1 MKVRQRTRS
10 EPRVVFGYCVAAA
23 AVGSSVV
30 TVVVSS
36 FVAVAVVV
44 VPIGPIAAAPPPPPS
59 ERHVDRPNALL
70 RPADTLLS
78 WAANHWS
85 S

>member
-36 FVAVAVVV
+36 FVAVV
-44 VPIGPIAAAPPPPPS
+44 VPIGPIAAAPPPPPPPPS